1 MDDDYQ
7 TIQDEV
13 NTEET
18 STLDEGDEQS
28 LEALTDLLE
37 DDNAMETEYTEDD
50 QPYQF
55 SDDTG
60 SYKEDD
66 DEGITTK

>member
-1 MDDDYQ
+1 MDDDDQ
-7 TIQDEV
+7 TIQDEEIE
-13 NTEET
+13 TEET
-18 STLDEGDEQS
+18 TLDEGDEQS
-28 LEALTDLLE
+28 LEALTDILE
-37 DDNAMETEYTEDD
+37 DDNAIDTEYPEDD